1 MINHAPTRKQV
12 GITFVGNI
20 FTQDTCRG
28 GIYSIPHTANP
39 CRGGRFCPFRTSL
52 KRNNT
57 TRFPF
62 LIGKDEHVGD
72 RNVINHAPT
81 RKQVGI
87 TLVGNIFTQD
97 TCRGGIHSVP
107 HTANPCRGG
116 IYSVPHTAN
125 PCRGG
130 IYSVPNTANLCRGG
144 RFCSFCTSLKRNNNA
159 VSLSKK
165 PTALLYKRIGAIVL
179 TPYYSLEKP
188 HLV

>member
-1 MINHAPTRKQV
+1 MLSLRKNHAT
-12 GITFVGNI
+12 
-20 FTQDTCRG
+20 
-28 GIYSIPHTANP
+28 
-39 CRGGRFCPFRTSL
+39 
-52 KRNNT
+52 
-57 TRFPF
+57 
-62 LIGKDEHVGD
+62 
-72 RNVINHAPT
+72 T

-107 HTANPCRGG
+107 HTANLCRGGIYSVPNTANPCRSG

-125 PCRGG
+125 PCRGE
-130 IYSVPNTANLCRGG
+130 IYSVPHTANPHRGG
-144 RFCSFCTSLKRNNNA
+144 RFCPFRTSLKRNNNA